1 MKVPPNIAEAW
12 SKKFNLQSEQV
23 IVQNKTSLGEK
34 KREREREK
42 DQYF

>member
-34 KREREREK
+34 KEREREK